1 MWLLNGGE
9 IRNGFSS
16 LRPWLEI
23 YSVQRLENP
32 FLIEPTSAILFPID
46 LLYEKNSSN
55 WCHLIWRKICG
66 AGRNDTPKIH
76 FCPLWRNFAGRN
88 DTPKSHFCP
97 LHVNFTKIFI
107 HFCPLKL
114 IWRKKH
120 EFHAQHSYSIAI
132 GNTSL
137 TCITFSLHAKKKN
150 RENIHVHNCTTVQ
163 TLTEKM
169 IRQINYLVISFV
181 KCYFHEI
188 VCQIWVRLRVNFRN

>member
-1 MWLLNGGE
+1 MEARSEMDFQAFGLGLKYIQSKG
-9 IRNGFSS
+9 
-16 LRPWLEI
+16 L
-23 YSVQRLENP
+23 
-32 FLIEPTSAILFPID
+32 
-46 LLYEKNSSN
+46 
-55 WCHLIWRKICG
+55 
-66 AGRNDTPKIH
+66 KIH
-76 FCPLWRNFAGRN
+76 FLSSRLQQFYSLLIYYMKKIRQIDVIWFDGKFAERAEMIHLKFISARSDAILRAEMIHLN
-88 DTPKSHFCP
+88 LISARSM
-97 LHVNFTKIFI
+97 LISRKIFI